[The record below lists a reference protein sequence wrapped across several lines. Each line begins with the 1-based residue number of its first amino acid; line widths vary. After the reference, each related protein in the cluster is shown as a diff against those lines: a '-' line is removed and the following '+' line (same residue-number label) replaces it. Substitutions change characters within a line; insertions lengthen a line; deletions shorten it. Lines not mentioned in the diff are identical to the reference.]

1 MICGTVAQVSGLCA
15 EDVARLN
22 RFTSPAE
29 QRRYRAIHTGEMTTR
44 EGGRR
49 GPAAPRSEL
58 NEFLRTRRARLRP
71 EDVGVQSFGRRRR
84 VPGLRREELA
94 QLAGVSVAYYTR
106 LEQGNGQNVSVEV
119 LASIAA
125 ALRLSESERAHLFHL
140 ARARP
145 VHSAQPG
152 QPQRV
157 RPDVVRL
164 LDALGGVPAY
174 VWGRRGD
181 ILAWNDAAAA
191 LFDPWFD
198 LPDQD
203 RNWTRIVFLDD
214 RSRDFYF
221 DWEVKAAEVVFQL
234 RLDAGMHP
242 GDPLVAT
249 LVAEAQDRSPDFRRM
264 WASHDVQ
271 RFSHGELRVRH
282 DRVGALPLH
291 YETLTLP
298 DDAEQAVTM
307 YRAEPGPAAELL
319 RLVTG
324 AASTAER
331 SSAS

>member
-1 MICGTVAQVSGLCA
+1 
-15 EDVARLN
+15 
-22 RFTSPAE
+22 
-29 QRRYRAIHTGEMTTR
+29 MTTQDG
-44 EGGRR
+44 GGRE
-49 GPAAPRSEL
+49 PTAPRSEL
-58 NEFLRTRRARLRP
+58 NEFLRTRRARLQP

-106 LEQGNGQNVSVEV
+106 LEQGNGQNVSAEI
-119 LASIAA
+119 LESIAT

-145 VHSAQPG
+145 AHSSQPG

-157 RPDVVRL
+157 RPDVVQL
-164 LDALGGVPAY
+164 LDALDGVPAY

-191 LFDPWFD
+191 VFDPWFD
-198 LPDQD
+198 RPDQD

-214 RSRDFYF
+214 RSRDFF
-221 DWEVKAAEVVFQL
+221 IDWESKATEVVFQL

-242 GDPLVAT
+242 HDPLVAA
-249 LVAEAQDRSPDFRRM
+249 LVAEAQEKSPDFRRM
-264 WASHDVQ
+264 WASHDVR
-271 RFSHGELRVRH
+271 RFSHGELCIRH
-282 DRVGALPLH
+282 DRAGALPLR

-298 DDAEQAVTM
+298 EDHEQAVTM
-307 YRAEPGPAAELL
+307 YRAEPGPAVELL

-324 AASTAER
+324 VEQRQSRRSTPAK
-331 SSAS
+331 